1 MYIRDLL
8 KENTIDEAPMNPTA
22 FAGAI
27 EQGQGA
33 GVLVGFEF
41 EVHVPEATYKN
52 KPAEEPAGP
61 KTVADVDESLYYD
74 DVWSTIV
81 GNTQA
86 DIKLTPAWFDS
97 TFKFRQPMR
106 GFSTAE
112 EAYPEFQKSVLP
124 RIIELY
130 NKLTPR
136 QKNKYS
142 AKALDMLRTETPK
155 FSFDSTKL
163 SDQLRFGNAVG
174 YLLYMKNSGELEEL
188 GRKMR
193 LIAGT
198 KSKTWDGFL
207 TWLTDDPR
215 VSQHTSRYFIYDPVS
230 VYETLRLS
238 DDDDEDWEEEDD
250 NYEKAS
256 EFLQPL
262 IKTAMGRK
270 VRIFNSYHEQDKNLK
285 DWYIEPDGSLE
296 PNDSADA
303 SAEIVSPPLPVGEAI
318 DALKK
323 FYALAG
329 QYGLYTN
336 STTGLHINVSI
347 PQKLDLLKLAVFL
360 GDEYVLKYFGREGN
374 DYARSVQKHLGREV
388 QRSSNIDLQKLQSM
402 ANNATSGH
410 TSSISNNGKYISF
423 RHAGGDYLRD
433 YQGVFNVI
441 GRFVRAMIIAS
452 DPAAYAN
459 EYQTKL
465 AKLMQ
470 GPETDQIQK
479 NTSTERVL
487 QFIRTKGAPIAVA
500 SLYTKRADAV
510 KVAVQ
515 GMKSYD
521 IKLAPAT
528 AQPGAAAKTEVINR
542 VNKPEFKQKLEAQDA
557 NRFSSFT
564 FIPDSIKTL
573 GQLAQVQFPTGVNPV
588 IKEVNWNDTII
599 GYWYIEKIMLPPSDP
614 RIQNLIK
621 LLLKQQYAKK

>member
-41 EVHVPEATYKN
+41 EVHVPEDTYAK
-52 KPAEEPAGP
+52 KPEEEPAAP

-74 DVWSTIV
+74 SVWSTIV

-86 DIKLTPAWFDS
+86 DIQLTPAWFDS
-97 TFKFRQPMR
+97 MFKFRQPMR
-106 GFSTAE
+106 GFSTAA
-112 EAYPEFQKSVLP
+112 EAYPAFKDSILP
-124 RIIELY
+124 NIIKLY
-130 NKLTPR
+130 NKLTPKQ
-136 QKNKYS
+136 QKKYS
-142 AKALDMLRTETPK
+142 ELAVRRIRNDDPR
-155 FSFDSTKL
+155 FSFASKKL
-163 SDQLRFGNAVG
+163 SDQIKFGRMVG
-174 YLLYMKNSGELEEL
+174 YFLYMQNNNNELEQI
-188 GRKMR
+188 GSR
-193 LIAGT
+193 LRDIDGN
-198 KSKTWDGFL
+198 TWKGFL
-207 TWLTDDPR
+207 IWLTNDDR
-215 VSQHTSRYFIYDPVS
+215 VDTRTSRHFIYDPVS

-238 DDDDEDWEEEDD
+238 DNDDEDWEEEEDD

-262 IKTAMGRK
+262 IKTAMGCK
-270 VRIFNSYHEQDKNLK
+270 VRIFNSYHEHDKNLK

-441 GRFVRAMIIAS
+441 GRFVRAMIIAT

-528 AQPGAAAKTEVINR
+528 AQPGAAAKTEVINK
-542 VNKPEFKQKLEAQDA
+542 VKKPEFKQKLEAQDA

-573 GQLAQVQFPTGVNPV
+573 GQLAQVQFPTGVNPL
-588 IKEVNWNDTII
+588 IKEVNWNDTTI

>member
-1 MYIRDLL
+1 
-8 KENTIDEAPMNPTA
+8 
-22 FAGAI
+22 
-27 EQGQGA
+27 
-33 GVLVGFEF
+33 
-41 EVHVPEATYKN
+41 
-52 KPAEEPAGP
+52 
-61 KTVADVDESLYYD
+61 
-74 DVWSTIV
+74 
-81 GNTQA
+81 
-86 DIKLTPAWFDS
+86 
-97 TFKFRQPMR
+97 
-106 GFSTAE
+106 
-112 EAYPEFQKSVLP
+112 
-124 RIIELY
+124 
-130 NKLTPR
+130 
-136 QKNKYS
+136 
-142 AKALDMLRTETPK
+142 
-155 FSFDSTKL
+155 
-163 SDQLRFGNAVG
+163 
-174 YLLYMKNSGELEEL
+174 
-188 GRKMR
+188 
-193 LIAGT
+193 
-198 KSKTWDGFL
+198 
-207 TWLTDDPR
+207 
-215 VSQHTSRYFIYDPVS
+215 